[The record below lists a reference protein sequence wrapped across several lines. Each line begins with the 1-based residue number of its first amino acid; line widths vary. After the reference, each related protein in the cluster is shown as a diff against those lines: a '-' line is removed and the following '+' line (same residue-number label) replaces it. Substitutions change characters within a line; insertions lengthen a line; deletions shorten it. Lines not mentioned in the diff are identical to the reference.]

1 MTRLCTLAAFAV
13 LAIVPPPVARAG
25 ENQSSAAFHR
35 FTFPGLKSPE
45 LALSAHAGRAL
56 LVVNTASRCGFT
68 GQYAGLQSLHERFES
83 RGLTVVGVP
92 SNDFGNQEPGSA
104 NDIAGFCE
112 TVFGVSFPM
121 AGKTV
126 VRGPSRHP
134 FYAAA
139 ALALG
144 EAQAPRWNFH
154 KYVVARD
161 GRLIGAFPSHV
172 APEDPRLIAAI
183 EQALRATPGT

>member
-1 MTRLCTLAAFAV
+1 MFRLCTLAA
-13 LAIVPPPVARAG
+13 LAIVAMVPPAAATD
-25 ENQSSAAFHR
+25 NQSAATFHR
-35 FTFPGLKSPE
+35 FTFTGLKAPE
-45 LALSAHAGRAL
+45 LPLQSFAGRAL
-56 LVVNTASRCGFT
+56 LIVNTASRCGFT
-68 GQYAGLQSLHERFES
+68 GQYAGLQKLHERFEA
-83 RGLTVVGVP
+83 RGLTVIGVP
-92 SNDFGNQEPGSA
+92 SNDFGNQEPGTT
-104 NDIAGFCE
+104 NEIAGFCQS
-112 TVFGVSFPM
+112 VFGVSFPM

-126 VRGPSRHP
+126 VRGPDRHP

-161 GRLIGAFPSHV
+161 GRLIAAFPSHV
-172 APEDPRLIAAI
+172 APEDPRILAAI